1 MKKMLITLMALSFS
15 FASFA
20 QMSEREKKTMTNRLE
35 NSFPEP
41 NQNQRATAGRVH
53 MGLTTGMFNPSGSM
67 GSSLE
72 YGLNVGF
79 QPVVP
84 FGLGLE
90 FTTTELDNSVDT
102 QLTQL
107 LLRGT
112 YNLAGDIPVLR
123 HSYFGVTG
131 GPLFIEDGD
140 TEWAIGPLVGFDIPL
155 QERSSDFLSLGLQAK
170 YLLISDADD
179 SFGAGLNLKYWY

>member
-15 FASFA
+15 FTSFA
-20 QMSEREKKTMTNRLE
+20 QMSEREKRNATNRLE

-41 NQNQRATAGRVH
+41 RGYERSSMSKMH
-53 MGLTTGMFNPSGSM
+53 MGLETGMFNPTGST
-67 GSSLE
+67 GSSVE
-72 YGLNVGF
+72 YGLNIGY
-79 QPVVP
+79 QPVFP

-90 FTTTELDNSVDT
+90 FTTTELDNAANT

-123 HSYFGVTG
+123 HSYFGATA
-131 GPLFIEDGD
+131 GPIFIENGD
-140 TEWAIGPLVGFDIPL
+140 TEWAIGPVVGFDIPL
-155 QERSSDFLSLGLQAK
+155 QNRSSDFLSLGLQAK